1 MLKREKYRMKRN
13 EFAKCSFFMVKVN
26 HSYS

>member
-1 MLKREKYRMKRN
+1 MLKRKKYRMKRN
-13 EFAKCSFFMVKVN
+13 GFAKYSFFMVKVN